1 MPSNAEE
8 SNSQGARGRADMR
21 LRRGARPAATGPQTA
36 DHGRPP
42 LQIGILLPTREQAIN
57 GTYAAA
63 PLIDFAKTAETL
75 GFDSL
80 WAGDSLTAR
89 PRLDPLIVL
98 SAAAAATNRIT
109 VGTAA
114 LTPALRHPL
123 IGANMIASLSHVA
136 ADRLILGLGSG
147 FPMPETEEEFASV
160 GASFQGR
167 VGRLDEINA
176 LWRTAWRS
184 GEEGEPGDFQ
194 GKFWQAE
201 NLDRLPSPA
210 IPGGPPLW
218 LAGSDTPKVLARVA
232 TRYDGWLPFLPDV
245 DAYARARRRIA
256 ELAEEAGR
264 GADAVVP
271 ALYATV
277 TVNASESAAKAE
289 LEHYISHYY
298 GRSLEQMR
306 SIQAYAWGSAEKCAE
321 WLGDYVRAGAR
332 HLVVR
337 IGSLDPEP
345 QLKEIAEV
353 LLPAVRALGPSTT
366 VGSTQS

>member
-1 MPSNAEE
+1 MTSP
-8 SNSQGARGRADMR
+8 R
-21 LRRGARPAATGPQTA
+21 
-36 DHGRPP
+36 
-42 LQIGILLPTREQAIN
+42 IGILLPTREQAIN
-57 GTYAAA
+57 GSYAAA
-63 PLIDFAKTAETL
+63 PLLDFARSAEAL

-89 PRLDPLIVL
+89 PRLDPLVVL
-98 SAAAAATNRIT
+98 SAAAAATQRIT

-136 ADRLILGLGSG
+136 AGRLVLGLGSG
-147 FPMPETEEEFASV
+147 FPMAETEEEFASV

-167 VGRLDEINA
+167 VGRLDEITA

-184 GEEGEPGDFQ
+184 GEKGEPAEFEGR
-194 GKFWQAE
+194 FWQAE

-210 IPGGPPLW
+210 VPGGPPLW
-218 LAGSDTPKVLARVA
+218 LAGSDTPKVLARAA

-245 DAYARARRRIA
+245 DAYARARARLA
-256 ELAEEAGR
+256 ELAGEAGR
-264 GADAVVP
+264 EVTP

-277 TVNASESAAKAE
+277 TVNADESAARAE

-306 SIQAYAWGSAEKCAE
+306 TIQAYAWGSAEKCAE
-321 WLGDYVRAGAR
+321 WLGGYVRAGAR

-337 IGSLDPEP
+337 IGSLDPEA

-353 LLPAVRALGPSTT
+353 LLPAVRALGSSTT

>member
-1 MPSNAEE
+1 MN
-8 SNSQGARGRADMR
+8 
-21 LRRGARPAATGPQTA
+21 GPL
-36 DHGRPP
+36 HVGV
-42 LQIGILLPTREQAIN
+42 LLPTREQAIN

-63 PLIDFAKTAETL
+63 PLLDFARQAEAL

-89 PRLDPLIVL
+89 PRLDPLVVL
-98 SAAAAATNRIT
+98 AAAAAATERIT

-123 IGANMIASLSHVA
+123 IGANMVASLSHVA
-136 ADRLILGLGSG
+136 AGRLVLGLGSG

-160 GASFQGR
+160 GAAFQGR
-167 VGRLDEINA
+167 VGRLDEITA
-176 LWRTAWRS
+176 LWRTAWRA
-184 GEEGEPGDFQ
+184 GQEGEPADFQ
-194 GKFWQAE
+194 GRYWQADR
-201 NLDRLPSPA
+201 LDRLPSPA
-210 IPGGPPLW
+210 TAGGPPLW
-218 LAGSDTPKVLARVA
+218 LAGSDTPKVLARAA
-232 TRYDGWLPFLPDV
+232 TRYDGWLPFLPDS
-245 DAYARARRRIA
+245 DAYGRAARRIA

-264 GADAVVP
+264 PAGAVTP
-271 ALYATV
+271 ALYATI
-277 TVNASESAAKAE
+277 TVNRDERAAEAE

-298 GRSLEQMR
+298 GRSLDQMR
-306 SIQAYAWGSAEKCAE
+306 TIQAYAWGSAEKCAE
-321 WLGDYVRAGAR
+321 WLGGYVRAGAR
-332 HLVVR
+332 HLVLR

>member
-1 MPSNAEE
+1 MTTSPDLPAESDTPMSTE
-8 SNSQGARGRADMR
+8 P
-21 LRRGARPAATGPQTA
+21 LR
-36 DHGRPP
+36 
-42 LQIGILLPTREQAIN
+42 IGILLPTREQAIN

-63 PLIDFAKTAETL
+63 PLLDFARSAEAL

-89 PRLDPLIVL
+89 PRLDPLVVL
-98 SAAAAATNRIT
+98 SAAAAATRRIT

-147 FPMPETEEEFASV
+147 FPMPETEAEFESV

-167 VGRLDEINA
+167 VGRLDEIAA
-176 LWRTAWRS
+176 LWRAAWRA
-184 GEEGEPGDFQ
+184 GEDGEPTEFEGR
-194 GKFWQAE
+194 FWQAE

-210 IPGGPPLW
+210 VPGGPPLW
-218 LAGSDTPKVLARVA
+218 LAGSDTPKVLARAA

-245 DAYARARRRIA
+245 DAYGRAAARLG
-256 ELAEEAGR
+256 ELAAEAGR
-264 GADAVVP
+264 PVVP
-271 ALYATV
+271 GLYATV
-277 TVNASESAAKAE
+277 TVNSDEAAAEAE

-298 GRSLEQMR
+298 GRSLEQM
-306 SIQAYAWGSAEKCAE
+306 STIQAYAWGSAEKCAE
-321 WLGDYVRAGAR
+321 WLGGYVRAGAR
-332 HLVVR
+332 HLVIR

-353 LLPAVRALGPSTT
+353 LLPAVRALGTAPT

>member
-1 MPSNAEE
+1 VTS
-8 SNSQGARGRADMR
+8 
-21 LRRGARPAATGPQTA
+21 LR
-36 DHGRPP
+36 
-42 LQIGILLPTREQAIN
+42 IGILLPTREQAIN
-57 GTYAAA
+57 GSYAAA
-63 PLIDFAKTAETL
+63 PLLDFARRAEAL

-89 PRLDPLIVL
+89 PRLDPLVVL
-98 SAAAAATNRIT
+98 SAAAAATTRIT

-114 LTPALRHPL
+114 LTPALRHPH
-123 IGANMIASLSHVA
+123 IGANMVASLSHVA
-136 ADRLILGLGSG
+136 AGRLVLGLGSG
-147 FPMPETEEEFASV
+147 FPMAETEEEFASV

-167 VGRLDEINA
+167 VGRLDEITE

-184 GEEGEPGDFQ
+184 ADEGEPTEFQ
-194 GKFWQAE
+194 GRYWQAE

-210 IPGGPPLW
+210 VPGGPPLW
-218 LAGSDTPKVLARVA
+218 LAGSDTPKVLARA
-232 TRYDGWLPFLPDV
+232 AARYDGWLPFLPDV

-264 GADAVVP
+264 EVTP

-277 TVNASESAAKAE
+277 TVNSDERAAEAE
-289 LEHYISHYY
+289 LEHYVSHYY
-298 GRSLEQMR
+298 GRSLDQMR
-306 SIQAYAWGSAEKCAE
+306 TIQAYAWGSAEKCAE
-321 WLGDYVRAGAR
+321 WLGGYVRAGAR

>member
-1 MPSNAEE
+1 VSAE
-8 SNSQGARGRADMR
+8 STGSFI
-21 LRRGARPAATGPQTA
+21 PAARETA
-36 DHGRPP
+36 ASAHPADDRQHP

-57 GTYAAA
+57 GTHAVA
-63 PLIDFAKTAETL
+63 PLLDFARNAENL

-98 SAAAAATNRIT
+98 SAAAAVTRHIT
-109 VGTAA
+109 IGTAA

-123 IGANMIASLSHVA
+123 IGANMAASLSHVGA
-136 ADRLILGLGSG
+136 GRLILGLGSG
-147 FPMPETEEEFASV
+147 FPMAETEEEFASV

-167 VGRLDEINA
+167 VGRLDEITE

-184 GEEGEPGDFQ
+184 GEEGEPADFQ
-194 GKFWQAE
+194 GRYWQTE

-210 IPGGPPLW
+210 VPGGPPLW
-218 LAGSDTPKVLARVA
+218 LAGSDTPRVIARVA
-232 TRYDGWLPFLPDV
+232 ARYDGWLPFLPDV

-256 ELAEEAGR
+256 ELAAEAGR
-264 GADAVVP
+264 TVTP

-277 TVNASESAAKAE
+277 TVNSDERAARAE

-298 GRSLEQMR
+298 SRSLEQMS

-321 WLGDYVRAGAR
+321 WLSGYVRAGAR
-332 HLVVR
+332 HLVIR
-337 IGSLDPEP
+337 IGSLDFEP

-366 VGSTQS
+366 MGSASS

>member
-1 MPSNAEE
+1 MSTDEP
-8 SNSQGARGRADMR
+8 
-21 LRRGARPAATGPQTA
+21 LR
-36 DHGRPP
+36 
-42 LQIGILLPTREQAIN
+42 IGILLPTREQAIN

-63 PLIDFAKTAETL
+63 PLLDFARQAETL

-89 PRLDPLIVL
+89 PRLDPLVVL
-98 SAAAAATNRIT
+98 SAAAAATRRIT

-136 ADRLILGLGSG
+136 AGRLVLGLGSG
-147 FPMPETEEEFASV
+147 FPMAETEEEFNSV

-167 VGRLDEINA
+167 VGRLDEITA

-184 GEEGEPGDFQ
+184 GEDGEPTEFD

-201 NLDRLPSPA
+201 HLDRLPSPA
-210 IPGGPPLW
+210 VPGGPPLW
-218 LAGSDTPKVLARVA
+218 LAGSDTPKVLARAA

-245 DAYARARRRIA
+245 DAYDRARRRLG
-256 ELAEEAGR
+256 ELAAQAGR
-264 GADAVVP
+264 TVTP

-277 TVNASESAAKAE
+277 TVNRDEAAAEAE

-306 SIQAYAWGSAEKCAE
+306 TIQAYAWGSAEKCAE
-321 WLGDYVRAGAR
+321 WLAGYVRAGAR
-332 HLVVR
+332 HLVIR

-353 LLPAVRALGPSTT
+353 LLPAVRALGPATT